1 MILPT
6 DVELVQHAAATYDP
20 AATPDFQDVDHAVK
34 VFMTTRADG
43 LNIIAI
49 EGTHDAIGWGFDFL
63 AASVSDQQGMD
74 KQTLGFVHSGFY
86 AAGLTALTR
95 CALIAAGGPYA
106 ICGHSLGAALALLI
120 GGILSQDTFEGR
132 SLAPVKIGAFAPPR
146 VGGAQFVKVIETIP
160 LCAYRYSEDPVTEV
174 PFSVPGWPYEQ
185 VPLTQL
191 PGPAISPADFPAR
204 VRCHNIENYV
214 AGVRAAAAA

>member
-20 AATPDFQDVDHAVK
+20 AAIPDFQDVDHAVK

-43 LNIIAI
+43 LNVIAI
-49 EGTHDAIGWGFDFL
+49 EGTHDAVGWGFDFL

-120 GGILSQDTFEGR
+120 GGILSQDSFEGH

-160 LCAYRYSEDPVTEV
+160 FCAYRYGQDPVPEV
-174 PFSVPGWPYEQ
+174 PFSIPGWPYEQ

-191 PGPAISPADFPAR
+191 PGPAVPLFDIRARLAD
-204 VRCHNIENYV
+204 HHIQNYV
-214 AGVRAAAAA
+214 AGVQAAA